1 MAIRIIPY
9 EAAME
14 PAVVAFN
21 RRPGRRRRRAAF
33 FGKPCPRLVAA
44 RAGTIFVLRV
54 FPRRGGRY
62 DRARLLR
69 PEAPGLLGRPA
80 KGIDRFHRPANL
92 GGDRQP
98 RFRRHRAQLL
108 FHAMRRQPLIYAL
121 GLGGENEAIARI
133 VRAAGWRL
141 SSVPF
146 FFRVVRPAAFL
157 RNIRALRRS
166 PMRAAVLDAA
176 AFSGLGWL
184 AFRVL
189 DAKRRLRR
197 GAFPNVTAEIVAE
210 FSDWSDVVWQAC
222 AADYGYCAVRDSPA
236 LRLLYPQSDARFLR
250 VKISEAGRV
259 IGWAVLLATDL
270 RNHKHFGNMRL
281 GSIVDAFARPHD
293 AEKIVAAAERLL
305 REKKVDL
312 IVSNQSHGNWRQA
325 LRNRGFLSGP
335 SNFLFATSKTL
346 TERLDSLSIAAD
358 ELYVNRGDGDGPI
371 NL

>member
-21 RRPGRRRRRAAF
+21 RRLAAGGVAQRFSESHVPGWLPPAPGRSLFFEYFLAVEDATTVRGCYALKHQDYWVGRQRESIGFIALPISEGIVNRAF
-33 FGKPCPRLVAA
+33 AA
-44 RAGTIFVLRV
+44 TG
-54 FPRRGGRY
+54 
-62 DRARLLR
+62 
-69 PEAPGLLGRPA
+69 
-80 KGIDRFHRPANL
+80 
-92 GGDRQP
+92 
-98 RFRRHRAQLL
+98 AQLL

-236 LRLLYPQSDARFLR
+236 LRLLYPQSNARFLR